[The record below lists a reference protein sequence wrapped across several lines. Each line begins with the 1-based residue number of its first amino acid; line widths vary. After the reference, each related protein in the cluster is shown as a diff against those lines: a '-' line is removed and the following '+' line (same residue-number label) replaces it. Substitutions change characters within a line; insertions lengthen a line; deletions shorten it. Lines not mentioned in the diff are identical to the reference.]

1 MKRTAV
7 LGLVLLAT
15 ACNQRSEEDALKAEI
30 DSVRRAYEGARQ
42 ELLLIKDS
50 AKLRDMS
57 KDAAFLARLAAA
69 EEKVTRL
76 KQEVGRKKG
85 EYRAQKKEGRLPAPG
100 TE

>member
-7 LGLVLLAT
+7 LCLVLLGT
-15 ACNQRSEEDALKAEI
+15 ACNQTTEEEVLKAEI

-69 EEKVTRL
+69 EEKATRL

-85 EYRAQKKEGRLPAPG
+85 EFRAQKKEGRSAAPG